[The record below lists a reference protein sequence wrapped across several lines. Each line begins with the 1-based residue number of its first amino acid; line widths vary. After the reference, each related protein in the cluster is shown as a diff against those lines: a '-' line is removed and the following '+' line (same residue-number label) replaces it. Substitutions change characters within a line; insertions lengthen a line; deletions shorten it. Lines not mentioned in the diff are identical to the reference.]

1 MKISAKTFTPPVVTL
16 PFLCY
21 KEREEETAM
30 TSRNLSRRNFI
41 KAAGAV
47 TALTAMGGFPADIFA
62 YERRM
67 AKFPEKTDL
76 ILLTSRPP
84 QLETPLSYF
93 NEMITPNDALFVRW
107 HIANVPTSVDLNT
120 WRLKVGGNT
129 EKELSLSMDDLRAFE
144 RVTYTAVI
152 QCSGNSRSF
161 FSPRVAGGEWGHG
174 AMGNVS
180 WTGARLRD
188 ILNSAGLKAG
198 TVDVSF
204 NGLDKPPLPSVPD
217 FVKSLPVDKA
227 LEEDL
232 LVAYEMNGKPLTM
245 LNGFPAR
252 LIVPGW
258 YATYWVKALSDITV
272 LSTTFEGFWVK
283 TAYRIPETDCGCIPP
298 GTAPKKTVPINRMT
312 TRSLIISPADSSE
325 MVLNKPIEVK
335 GVAFSGGRGIQDVIV
350 SVDGGGK
357 WKEAKLG
364 EDHGKYSWRHFSFEW
379 RPAKPGRHILM
390 ARATDTIGE
399 SQPFEGL
406 WNPAGYLWNRVEKTE
421 VIVK

>member
-1 MKISAKTFTPPVVTL
+1 MIPDT
-16 PFLCY
+16 
-21 KEREEETAM
+21 
-30 TSRNLSRRNFI
+30 LSRRNFL

-47 TALTAMGGFPADIFA
+47 TALTAVGGFRPELFA

-93 NEMITPNDALFVRW
+93 KELITPNEAVFVRW
-107 HIANVPTSVDLNT
+107 HIANVPTSINLDE
-120 WRLKVGGNT
+120 WRLRVGGNT
-129 EKELSLSMDDLRAFE
+129 EKELSLSMDDLKKFE
-144 RVTYTAVI
+144 QVTYTAVI

-161 FSPRVAGGEWGHG
+161 FNPPVAGGEWGHG
-174 AMGNVS
+174 AMGNVT

-204 NGLDKPPLPSVPD
+204 NGLDTPPLPTVPD

-232 LVAYEMNGKPLTM
+232 IVAYEMNGKPLTM

-258 YATYWVKALSDITV
+258 YATYWVKSLSDITV
-272 LSTTFEGFWVK
+272 LSKSFEGFWVK
-283 TAYRIPETDCGCIPP
+283 TAYRIPETDCGCVPP
-298 GTAPKKTVPINRMT
+298 GTAPKRTVPINRMT
-312 TRSLIISPADSSE
+312 TRSLIIAPSDSSGLT
-325 MVLNKPIEVK
+325 LNKPVEIM
-335 GVAFSGGRGIQDVIV
+335 GVAFSGGRGIQDVAV
-350 SVDGGGK
+350 SVDGGK
-357 WKEAKLG
+357 RWEEARLG
-364 EDHGKYSWRHFSFEW
+364 EDKGKYSWRQFFHEW
-379 RPAKPGRHILM
+379 RPAKPGRFTLM
-390 ARATDTIGE
+390 AKATDMIGE
-399 SQPFEGL
+399 SQPFDGL
-406 WNPAGYLWNRVEKTE
+406 WNPPGYLWNKVEKTE
-421 VIVK
+421 VVVR